1 MSIKIETTEK
11 HLISVSADR
20 ILFSSSIESNLSKQ
34 IDKKMRRRQK
44 KIKNY
49 IMTKRIDC
57 HYVIFMFE
65 YEAKKI
71 LRPNE

>member
-11 HLISVSADR
+11 HLISVSVDR

-49 IMTKRIDC
+49 IMTKTIDC